1 MMTLQA
7 QAEIAQCRRQ
17 SLSQQINALI
27 HLRDVPAVDEL
38 SVCPQGTAITDY
50 HAHTLTIGM
59 PVKFVCKFS
68 LMLIFNILKG
78 GCNIIT

>member
-1 MMTLQA
+1 MPKAIPQPADQRTDTP
-7 QAEIAQCRRQ
+7 ERRP
-17 SLSQQINALI
+17 S
-27 HLRDVPAVDEL
+27 VDEL
-38 SVCPQGTAITDY
+38 SVCPQDTATTDH

-68 LMLIFNILKG
+68 RMLIFNILKG